1 MQLIAASVNVLLA
14 AAKHSTLKKSQSFF
28 LDKVATMN
36 GGGGV
41 TRKLSHTT
49 VTTFKTVIKVKLR
62 LKMLEVMRMVV
73 KHWPVRN

>member
-14 AAKHSTLKKSQSFF
+14 AAKHSTLKKSQSFV

-36 GGGGV
+36 GGGE
-41 TRKLSHTT
+41 LET

>member
-36 GGGGV
+36 GGGGNS
-41 TRKLSHTT
+41 KT
-49 VTTFKTVIKVKLR
+49 VTHNCHNFQNCHQSKTKAEDAGGDADGGEALAR
-62 LKMLEVMRMVV
+62 
-73 KHWPVRN
+73 

>member
-1 MQLIAASVNVLLA
+1 
-14 AAKHSTLKKSQSFF
+14 
-28 LDKVATMN
+28 MN
-36 GGGGV
+36 GGGE
-41 TRKLSHTT
+41 LET